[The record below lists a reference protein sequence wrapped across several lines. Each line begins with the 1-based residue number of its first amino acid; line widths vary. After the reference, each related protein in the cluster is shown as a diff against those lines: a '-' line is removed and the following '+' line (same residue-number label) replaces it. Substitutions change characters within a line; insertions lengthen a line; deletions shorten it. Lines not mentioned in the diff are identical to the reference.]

1 MASVQ
6 KKKKIRLDWK
16 NEGLVKSL
24 QFCGY
29 VGYVPELL
37 QHSELGKKRYVDET
51 SCFLLRFLFL
61 RFLFESLQRTAV
73 WCEFWHNL

>member
-51 SCFLLRFLFL
+51 SCFFASFSFFEVPLRKF
-61 RFLFESLQRTAV
+61 AAYCIV
-73 WCEFWHNL
+73 V